1 MERSTKR
8 SRSSGAYNARFAGDV
23 FLHEQNPEDG
33 PIARQQTSEE
43 AWKRPPSASLRA
55 EVSV

>member
-1 MERSTKR
+1 M
-8 SRSSGAYNARFAGDV
+8 RFAGQV
-23 FLHEQNPEDG
+23 FAHEQNPEDG